1 MILFAKN
8 SEARRG
14 FTLVELI
21 VAVGIFGMVMALA
34 VGIFVKLLRT
44 QRAVVALIAMNDNA
58 SLALEQVAREIRT
71 GSGFSLTQ
79 GGLNFFNAKG
89 EAVRYALDQNA
100 IGRSVA
106 QGPIRH
112 ITGNNVMVDR
122 LDFTLTGSAPNGLPD
137 GLQPR
142 IVIVLSVSA
151 VASEAAG
158 VVNHYQTAVSPRL
171 LDS

>member
-1 MILFAKN
+1 MILFTKKLE
-8 SEARRG
+8 SRLG

-21 VAVGIFGMVMALA
+21 VAVGIFGMGMALA

-71 GSGFSLTQ
+71 GSGFSLAQ

-89 EAVRYALDQNA
+89 EAVQYVLDQNA

-112 ITGNNVMVDR
+112 ITGNNVRVDR
-122 LDFTLTGSAPNGLPD
+122 LDFLLTGASPSGAD

-142 IVIVLSVSA
+142 VAIVLSVST

-158 VVNHYQTAVSPRL
+158 VVNHYQTVVSPRL